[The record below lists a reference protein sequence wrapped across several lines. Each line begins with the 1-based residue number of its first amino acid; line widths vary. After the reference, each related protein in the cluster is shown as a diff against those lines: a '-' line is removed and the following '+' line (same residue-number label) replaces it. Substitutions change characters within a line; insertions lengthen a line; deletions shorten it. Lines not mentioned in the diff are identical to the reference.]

1 MRCHVAFLKFYI
13 ALSVRKA
20 IICCALTQVDVS
32 ARTPLLTGD
41 PSMVG
46 SFPHHG
52 CSTETSLSTF
62 FVFFRAWLK
71 SMPFLLDTPDD
82 SRPEVPIREA
92 GWRCGIV
99 ARQLVRDGALRNTTR
114 FQVSNLILP
123 VEIVIPRGCVSSSSP
138 VHVGI
143 CGRSIGTWTWDR
155 RIRGAA
161 RACNASSQGQKSGC
175 T

>member
-71 SMPFLLDTPDD
+71 SMPFC
-82 SRPEVPIREA
+82 
-92 GWRCGIV
+92 W
-99 ARQLVRDGALRNTTR
+99 TR
-114 FQVSNLILP
+114 LMTQD
-123 VEIVIPRGCVSSSSP
+123 PRSLYVKPG
-138 VHVGI
+138 G
-143 CGRSIGTWTWDR
+143 
-155 RIRGAA
+155 GAA
-161 RACNASSQGQKSGC
+161 LWPGSLSEKGRFATRRVSRSP